1 MIIRVHQWGG
11 DVGPV
16 LADDVFDAPLS
27 YEEKLPADMVVAY
40 WPGLDVDT
48 AVGEPGSWTVLDW
61 AEHINDPLFEHPF
74 AVSPGQDRRPV
85 FHLDVRLAPEDRSLT
100 GQEWSEVAHR
110 IARAAD
116 IEIPGDDQGCR
127 WVAFQARPHH
137 LSLIASLIRL
147 DGTWQRQPPALPRRL
162 AAEARRLESDL
173 GLLTPGALT
182 TTDRITP
189 LAEVTAPLA
198 DARRVVE
205 LHAQLLAGHPQ
216 APLREAGHR
225 LEWLARRLFD
235 LQQDLTTTAAELRR
249 PPALPGAM
257 APSLP
262 AAVPATRTGARP
274 HM

>member
-1 MIIRVHQWGG
+1 MIIRVHQRGG

-16 LADDVFDAPLS
+16 LADDVFDTPLS
-27 YEEKLPADMVVAY
+27 YKEKLPADIVVAY

-61 AEHINDPLFEHPF
+61 AEHINDPLFEYPF
-74 AVSPGQDRRPV
+74 AVSPGQDRRSV

-110 IARAAD
+110 LARAAS

-137 LSLIASLIRL
+137 LSLIASLIWL
-147 DGTWQRQPPALPRRL
+147 DGTWQRQPAGFRRHL

-182 TTDRITP
+182 PTDRIAP

-198 DARRVVE
+198 DARRVIE

-235 LQQDLTTTAAELRR
+235 LERDLTTTAAELRR
-249 PPALPGAM
+249 PPAPPGAM
-257 APSLP
+257 APSPP
-262 AAVPATRTGARP
+262 AAVPAARTGARP
-274 HM
+274 PM

>member
-1 MIIRVHQWGG
+1 MIIRVHQRGG

-27 YEEKLPADMVVAY
+27 YEEKLPADIVVAY

-61 AEHINDPLFEHPF
+61 AEHIHDPLFEYPF
-74 AVSPGQDRRPV
+74 AVSPGQDRRSV

-110 IARAAD
+110 IAHAAG

-147 DGTWQRQPPALPRRL
+147 EGTWQRQPAGFRRHL

-173 GLLTPGALT
+173 PAHPRRTHSHRPHRSPGGGDRPACRRTPRRRAA
-182 TTDRITP
+182 RP
-189 LAEVTAPLA
+189 AP
-198 DARRVVE
+198 RRASE
-205 LHAQLLAGHPQ
+205 G
-216 APLREAGHR
+216 PLREAGHR

-235 LQQDLTTTAAELRR
+235 LERDLTTTAAELRR
-249 PPALPGAM
+249 PPAPPGAM

-262 AAVPATRTGARP
+262 AAVPAARTGARP
-274 HM
+274 PM

>member
-1 MIIRVHQWGG
+1 MIIRVHQRRG
-11 DVGPV
+11 DVGPL
-16 LADDVFDAPLS
+16 LADDVFDTPLS
-27 YEEKLPADMVVAY
+27 YEEKLPADTVVAY
-40 WPGLDVDT
+40 WPGLDAYT

-61 AEHINDPLFEHPF
+61 AEHINDPLFEYPF
-74 AVSPGQDRRPV
+74 AVSPGQDRRSV
-85 FHLDVRLAPEDRSLT
+85 FHLDVRLTPEDRSLT

-110 IARAAD
+110 LARAAD
-116 IEIPGDDQGCR
+116 IEIPGDDQGYR

-147 DGTWQRQPPALPRRL
+147 DGTWQRQPPALPLHL

-182 TTDRITP
+182 TTDRIAP

-198 DARRVVE
+198 NARRVVE

-249 PPALPGAM
+249 PPAPPRAT

-262 AAVPATRTGARP
+262 TALPAARKGTRLP
-274 HM
+274 M